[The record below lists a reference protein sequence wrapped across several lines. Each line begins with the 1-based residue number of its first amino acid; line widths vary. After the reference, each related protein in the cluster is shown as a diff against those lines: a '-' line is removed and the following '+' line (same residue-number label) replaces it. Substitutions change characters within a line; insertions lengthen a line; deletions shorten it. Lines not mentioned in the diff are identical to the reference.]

1 MKRPLV
7 GIGLG
12 YTAGILLGVW
22 EPLSPGILFV
32 GAFGFLILAALL
44 PRFRAALL
52 WPLLII
58 SGWLNYSLHTAVLA
72 PHDLRRL
79 LPAEP
84 ALVTVQGVLAGT
96 PREKITLRNGQE
108 SWRQIAR
115 VRVSSLRLDQ
125 GQTAQPA
132 TGEIVVLTP
141 GLLDERYFTGQPV
154 EISGVSAR
162 PAGPLAPGLFD
173 WAGQLAHRGIY
184 FQLKTRSTNDW
195 TLRAPVATRPPLTDR
210 FQRWARA
217 VLARGLPADDQSL
230 RLIWAMTLGWRTAFT
245 GDIDEPFLQAG
256 TMHLFAIDGL
266 RIALVSGF
274 IVTLLRALR
283 LARAWCG
290 AIALPLIWF
299 YTAATGWEASAVR
312 ASVML
317 TIVLGGWAL
326 RRPGDLL
333 NSLAAAALI
342 ILALDPRQLFE
353 AGFQLSFL
361 VVLVIARVLPRLN
374 QLSDRWLRPDPLLP
388 LELASPGKR
397 WSLRVARRLAGYG
410 WLSLAAW
417 LGSIP
422 LAAIYFHLFNPV
434 STPANIIA
442 VPLGTAALG
451 ANFAA
456 LLFGNWF
463 PWATELCN
471 HLAWYAMKAMTHVSV
486 AATHLPGAYW
496 YVTAPSLAM
505 TVAYYAGLLAAFSG
519 WFQTRRRI
527 AGGLVGLILLG
538 GTCLWSAQMARA
550 QTRLTVLPLNG
561 GHAIFVQDGAR
572 HDHWLINCGDTT
584 SVDVVLK
591 DYLHA
596 QGINALPHLVLTAGD
611 LRNSGGAA
619 HLSQAFPLGE
629 FWTSDAQFRSPA
641 YREALAQLTAAHIP
655 HRIAHADHPAG
666 HDPSGDPSLGWEILF
681 PPPNQGLVKAD
692 DAPLVLR
699 QNFAGASVLL
709 LSDLSRS
716 GQNELLTS
724 HPNLHADL
732 VIAGLP
738 AEGEPLCDAL
748 LEAIHPQAV
757 IIADSLHPA
766 TRRASPAL
774 QTRLANSHLPIHYT
788 RETGAIEI
796 IRQPAGWKVETSL
809 EPKSP
814 SSPPAAE
821 TKTDAVR

>member
-22 EPLSPGILFV
+22 EPLPPGILFAS
-32 GAFGFLILAALL
+32 AFGFLLCACLL
-44 PRFRAALL
+44 PKFRSALL
-52 WPLLII
+52 WPLLICT
-58 SGWLNYSLHTAVLA
+58 GWLNYSLHTAVLA
-72 PHDLRRL
+72 PNDLRNL
-79 LPAEP
+79 LPPEP
-84 ALVTVQGVLAGT
+84 TIVTVQGVLAET
-96 PREKITLRNGQE
+96 PREKITLRDGE
-108 SWRQIAR
+108 EIWHQIAR
-115 VRVSSLRLDQ
+115 VRVTSLRRVNQDQ
-125 GQTAQPA
+125 VAQPA
-132 TGEIVVLTP
+132 TGEIIVLTP

-173 WAGQLAHRGIY
+173 WAAHLAHRGIY
-184 FQLKTRSTNDW
+184 FQLKTHATNDW
-195 TLRAPVATRPPLTDR
+195 TLRAPVADRPPLTDR
-210 FQRWARA
+210 FQRWART

-266 RIALVSGF
+266 RIALVSWF
-274 IVTLLRALR
+274 ILVLLRALR
-283 LARAWCG
+283 VARAWCG
-290 AIALPLIWF
+290 AIVLPLIWF
-299 YTAATGWEASAVR
+299 YAAATGWEASAIR

-342 ILALDPRQLFE
+342 ILVLEPRQLFE

-361 VVLVIARVLPRLN
+361 VMLVIARLLPKFN
-374 QLSDRWLRPDPLLP
+374 QLSDRWLRHDPLLP
-388 LELASPGKR
+388 LELVSPGKR
-397 WSLRVARRLAGYG
+397 WGLRIARRLAAYG

-422 LAAIYFHLFNPV
+422 LVATYFHLFNPV

-442 VPLGTAALG
+442 VPLGTVALG

-471 HLAWYAMKAMTHVSV
+471 HLAWYAMQLMTHVSI
-486 AATHLPGAYW
+486 ASAHLPGAYW
-496 YVTAPSLAM
+496 YVPAPALV
-505 TVAYYAGLLAAFSG
+505 TVILYYSVLLAAFSG

-527 AGGLVGLILLG
+527 VGGLIGLALLG
-538 GTCLWSAQMARA
+538 GIGTWSWQETRS
-550 QTRLTVLPLNG
+550 QTQLTVLPLNG
-561 GHAIFVQDGAR
+561 GHAVFVQDGAQR
-572 HDHWLINCGDTT
+572 DHWLINCGDTA
-584 SVDVVLK
+584 SVEAVLK

-596 QGINALPHLVLTAGD
+596 QGVNALPHLVLTAGD

-619 HLSQAFPLGE
+619 RLAQCFPLGE
-629 FWTSDAQFRSPA
+629 LWTSDAKFRSPA
-641 YREALAQLTAAHIP
+641 YREAITQLETAHVR
-655 HRIAHADHPAG
+655 HEIANVGQPPGTTA
-666 HDPSGDPSLGWEILF
+666 SGWEVLF
-681 PPPNQGLVKAD
+681 PPPSRGLKKAD

-699 QNFAGASVLL
+699 RNFAGTSVLL

-716 GQNELLTS
+716 GQSELLAA
-724 HPNLHADL
+724 HPKLHADL

-738 AEGEPLCDAL
+738 TEGEPLCDAL
-748 LEAIHPQAV
+748 LAAIHPQTV

-766 TRRASPAL
+766 PRRASAAL
-774 QTRLANSHLPIHYT
+774 QTRLSETHLPTLYT

-796 IRQPAGWKVETSL
+796 IRQPTGWKV
-809 EPKSP
+809 KISP
-814 SSPPAAE
+814 EQESHSGSQTTE
-821 TKTDAVR
+821 TKTDEVR